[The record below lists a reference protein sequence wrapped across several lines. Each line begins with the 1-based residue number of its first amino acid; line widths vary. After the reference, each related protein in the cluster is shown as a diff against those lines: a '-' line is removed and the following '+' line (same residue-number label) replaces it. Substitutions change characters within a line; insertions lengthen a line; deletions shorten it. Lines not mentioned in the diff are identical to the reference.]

1 MNVIM
6 SMDRIKQWAAT
17 LRTEWPF
24 RPRLRA
30 WPVAISLLFLLCM
43 ASGLGVVVT
52 THMTRVQFAQ
62 LQQLE
67 QEENQ
72 LQTEWGQLLL
82 EEGAWSTPARIEQ
95 IATERLGMRIP
106 DVHDVEVIRP

>member
-1 MNVIM
+1 M
-6 SMDRIKQWAAT
+6 SMDRIHRWVST
-17 LRTEWPF
+17 LRAEWPF
-24 RPRLRA
+24 TLRMRL
-30 WPVAISLLFLLCM
+30 WPLVIGVLFLCCV
-43 ASGLGVVVT
+43 ATGLAVVAT

-67 QEENQ
+67 QEQNQ

-95 IATERLGMRIP
+95 IATERLDMRIP
-106 DVHDVEVIRP
+106 DVHNVEVIRP

>member
-1 MNVIM
+1 M
-6 SMDRIKQWAAT
+6 SMDRIEQWATT

-24 RPRLRA
+24 KLRLRT
-30 WPVAISLLFLLCM
+30 WPVIISLLFLLCM
-43 ASGLGVVVT
+43 ASGLSVVVT
-52 THMTRVQFAQ
+52 TYMTRVQFAQ

-67 QEENQ
+67 QEESQ

-95 IATERLGMRIP
+95 IATDRLGMRIP
-106 DVHDVEVIRP
+106 DVNDVEVIRP

>member
-1 MNVIM
+1 M
-6 SMDRIKQWAAT
+6 SMDRIEQWATT
-17 LRTEWPF
+17 LSAEWPF
-24 RPRLRA
+24 KLRLRI
-30 WPVAISLLFLLCM
+30 WPVIIGLLFLLCM

-52 THMTRVQFAQ
+52 THMTRVHFAQ

-106 DVHDVEVIRP
+106 DVNDVEVIRP

>member
-1 MNVIM
+1 M
-6 SMDRIKQWAAT
+6 SMDRIERWVAI

-24 RPRLRA
+24 RLRIRL
-30 WPVAISLLFLLCM
+30 WPLVISVLFLLCM
-43 ASGLGVVVT
+43 VTGLAVVTT
-52 THMTRVQFAQ
+52 THMTRMQFAQ

-67 QEENQ
+67 QEKNQ

-95 IATERLGMRIP
+95 IATERLDMRIP
-106 DVHDVEVIRP
+106 DVNDVEVIRP

>member
-1 MNVIM
+1 M
-6 SMDRIKQWAAT
+6 SMDRIERWAST

-24 RPRLRA
+24 KLRLRA
-30 WPVAISLLFLLCM
+30 WPIAIGLLFIACII
-43 ASGLGVVVT
+43 SGLATVAV
-52 THMTRVQFAQ
+52 THMTRVQYAQ

-67 QEENQ
+67 QEKNQ

-95 IATERLGMRIP
+95 IATERLDMRIP

>member
-1 MNVIM
+1 M
-6 SMDRIKQWAAT
+6 SMDRIEQWATT

-24 RPRLRA
+24 KLRLRA
-30 WPVAISLLFLLCM
+30 LPVAIILLFVLCM
-43 ASGLGVVVT
+43 ASGLSVVFT

-72 LQTEWGQLLL
+72 LQTVWGQLLL

-106 DVHDVEVIRP
+106 NVHDVEVIRP

>member
-1 MNVIM
+1 MILLQPGRLLASLHN
-6 SMDRIKQWAAT
+6 
-17 LRTEWPF
+17 EWPF
-24 RPRLRA
+24 KLRLSLWSA
-30 WPVAISLLFLLCM
+30 IITALFVGCMVSALAVVATS
-43 ASGLGVVVT
+43 
-52 THMTRVQFAQ
+52 HMTRTQFAQ

-67 QEENQ
+67 QEKNQ

-95 IATERLGMRIP
+95 IATQRLGMRIP

>member
-1 MNVIM
+1 M
-6 SMDRIKQWAAT
+6 SMDRIERWAST

-24 RPRLRA
+24 KLRLRA
-30 WPVAISLLFLLCM
+30 WPIIICLLFFLCIISALATVAI
-43 ASGLGVVVT
+43 

-62 LQQLE
+62 LQHLQ
-67 QEENQ
+67 QEKNQ

-95 IATERLGMRIP
+95 IATERLDMRIP

>member
-1 MNVIM
+1 M
-6 SMDRIKQWAAT
+6 SMDRIERWSST

-24 RPRLRA
+24 KLRVRT
-30 WPVAISLLFLLCM
+30 WPLVICLLFFACIV
-43 ASGLGVVVT
+43 SGLATVVVT
-52 THMTRVQFAQ
+52 HLTRVQYAQ
-62 LQQLE
+62 LQQLG
-67 QEENQ
+67 QEKNQ

-95 IATERLGMRIP
+95 ISTERLDMRIP

>member
-1 MNVIM
+1 M
-6 SMDRIKQWAAT
+6 SMDRIERWVST

-24 RPRLRA
+24 KLRWRV
-30 WPVAISLLFLLCM
+30 WPVIILLLFLAC
-43 ASGLGVVVT
+43 VVTAGFVVAT

-67 QEENQ
+67 QEKNQ

-95 IATERLGMRIP
+95 IATERLEMRIP
-106 DVHDVEVIRP
+106 DVNDVEVIRP

>member
-1 MNVIM
+1 M
-6 SMDRIKQWAAT
+6 SMDRIEQWAST

-24 RPRLRA
+24 KLRLSM
-30 WPVAISLLFLLCM
+30 WPAVVCLLFLTCM
-43 ASGLGVVVT
+43 ATGLAIVTT
-52 THMTRVQFAQ
+52 THMTRMQFAQ

-67 QEENQ
+67 QEKNQ

-95 IATERLGMRIP
+95 IATERLDMRIP

>member
-1 MNVIM
+1 M
-6 SMDRIKQWAAT
+6 SMERIERWVST

-24 RPRLRA
+24 KLRLRA
-30 WPVAISLLFLLCM
+30 WPIVISLLFLTCIV
-43 ASGLGVVVT
+43 SGLAIVII
-52 THMTRVQFAQ
+52 THMTRVQYAQ

-67 QEENQ
+67 QEKNQ

-95 IATERLGMRIP
+95 ISTERLDMRIP

>member
-1 MNVIM
+1 M
-6 SMDRIKQWAAT
+6 SMDRIEQWATT

-24 RPRLRA
+24 KLRLHV
-30 WPVAISLLFLLCM
+30 WPVVISLLFLLCM

>member
-1 MNVIM
+1 M
-6 SMDRIKQWAAT
+6 SMDRIEQWATT

-24 RPRLRA
+24 KLRLRT
-30 WPVAISLLFLLCM
+30 WPVIISLLFLLCM

-52 THMTRVQFAQ
+52 TYMTRVQFAQ

-67 QEENQ
+67 QEESQ

-95 IATERLGMRIP
+95 IATDRLEMRFP
-106 DVHDVEVIRP
+106 MSTMSEVIRP

>member
-1 MNVIM
+1 M
-6 SMDRIKQWAAT
+6 SMDRIEQWATT
-17 LRTEWPF
+17 LRAEWPF
-24 RPRLRA
+24 KLRLRA
-30 WPVAISLLFLLCM
+30 WPLVITLLFLLCM
-43 ASGLGVVVT
+43 VSGLGVVVT

-82 EEGAWSTPARIEQ
+82 EEGAWSTPARVEK

-106 DVHDVEVIRP
+106 DVHDVEVIQP

>member
-1 MNVIM
+1 MN
-6 SMDRIKQWAAT
+6 MDRIQYWVAT

-24 RPRLRA
+24 KLRMRF
-30 WPVAISLLFLLCM
+30 WPLVISVLFLCCL
-43 ASGLGVVVT
+43 ATGLAIVTT

-67 QEENQ
+67 QEKNQ

-95 IATERLGMRIP
+95 IATERLDMRIP
-106 DVHDVEVIRP
+106 GVNDVEVIRP